1 MAGEGDTV
9 ASRIEPRRLAGIA
22 EIAEMLRVS
31 KHTAVRYSGRPDF
44 PPPLDRLASGPIW
57 RTEDV
62 EKWAQ
67 EHLPLPRGRT
77 RRDETRKADKPAPKR
92 A

>member
-1 MAGEGDTV
+1 M
-9 ASRIEPRRLAGIA
+9 EPRRLAGIA
-22 EIAEMLRVS
+22 EIAEMLGVT
-31 KHTAVRYSGRPDF
+31 KHTAVRYSSRPDF
-44 PPPLDRLASGPIW
+44 PAPLERLASGPIW

-77 RRDETRKADKPAPKR
+77 RRGETPKADDPAPKR
-92 A
+92 M